1 MIDRQHR
8 RYVDEAL
15 ELADPVAIRQA
26 QWHKLKHLLQR
37 TWATNEFFR
46 ERWLR
51 GNPRI
56 NIAGIDSLEAF
67 AAQVPMVE
75 KADFIADQEAAPP
88 YGVRH
93 REILR
98 SGNGYV
104 PILTSGTTGQGV
116 EVHLQ
121 SRDDVLQHSEVNRF
135 YFRWAGLEPG
145 DRIVMPMH
153 VSLLAGGR
161 CEYHAAVDYGLS
173 VFPIGMYDTTRRVEL
188 MKRFQPRALIGTTS
202 YMGHLSELAGEACSQ
217 LGLEV
222 LLTGAEAAS
231 NAWFKRLEEKFGAL
245 AYDRYGLSQMAT
257 DHMFSCEH
265 GVGTVDNP
273 GTLHNIDP
281 FILLEVIDSE
291 TGRHVE
297 DGERGELVLTS
308 LYRESVPM
316 IRCRTKDTAV
326 YRAPRKCSCGRSFSG
341 IEIGTV
347 ARLDDVKKIKGINVW
362 PQALDETIFS
372 FSEIRDY
379 QVVLTTEHGLGEVA
393 QVNFAAKDRI
403 AEDKSRIICER
414 LAVRL
419 REVIGIG
426 FQVREVEDAAIP
438 RGEHKARRWVDQR
451 AQFTSPK
458 EPL

>member
-1 MIDRQHR
+1 MSEPLQQRF
-8 RYVDEAL
+8 VDPAI
-15 ELADPVAIRQA
+15 ELAEPEAIRQT
-26 QWHKLKHLLQR
+26 QWRKLKHLLER
-37 TWATNEFFR
+37 TWLHNAFFR
-46 ERWLR
+46 EHWRR
-51 GNPRI
+51 KNPRV
-56 NIAGIDSLEAF
+56 NIASINSLEVF
-67 AAQVPMVE
+67 AVEIPTVE
-75 KADFIADQEAAPP
+75 KADFISDQEATPP

-93 REILR
+93 SEILA
-98 SGNGYV
+98 SGDGYV

-121 SRDDVLQHSEVNRF
+121 SRGDVLQHSEVNRF
-135 YFRWAGLEPG
+135 YFRWAGLNPG

-173 VFPIGMYDTTRRVEL
+173 VFPIGMYDTARRVEL

-202 YMGHLSELAGEACSQ
+202 YMGHLSELAGDACSE

-231 NAWFKRLEEKFGAL
+231 NAWFKRLEERFGAR

-265 GVGTVDNP
+265 GVGTADNP
-273 GTLHNIDP
+273 GTLHNVDP
-281 FILLEVIDSE
+281 FVLLEVIDVE
-291 TGRHVE
+291 TGRHVA

-326 YRAPRKCSCGRSFSG
+326 YRASRKCICGRSFSG

-362 PQALDETIFS
+362 PQAMDETVFR

-393 QVNFAAKDRI
+393 QVNFALKNKL
-403 AEDKSRIICER
+403 EDEASRVVCER
-414 LAVRL
+414 LGARL

-426 FQVREVEDAAIP
+426 FQVREVEDSAIP

-451 AQFTSPK
+451 AQFKSQ
-458 EPL
+458 

>member
-1 MIDRQHR
+1 MSDSLQR

-15 ELADPVAIRQA
+15 ELLDPSAVRQA
-26 QWHKLKHLLQR
+26 QWCKLKLLLEK
-37 TWATNEFFR
+37 TWQTNDFFR
-46 ERWLR
+46 EHWLR
-51 GNPRI
+51 RNPRI
-56 NIAGIDSLEAF
+56 DIAKIDSLEAF

-88 YGVRH
+88 YGARH
-93 REILR
+93 RQILR
-98 SGNGYV
+98 SGDGYV

-116 EVHLQ
+116 EIHLQ

-135 YFRWAGLEPG
+135 YFRWAGLQPG

-173 VFPIGMYDTTRRVEL
+173 VFPIGMYDTARRVEI

-202 YMGHLSELAGEACSQ
+202 YMGHLSELAGDACSE

-231 NAWFKRLEEKFGAL
+231 NAWFKRLEHKFGAL

-265 GVGTVDNP
+265 GVGTTDEP

-291 TGRHVE
+291 TGRHVQ

-326 YRAPRKCSCGRSFSG
+326 YRAPKKCSCGRSFSG

-362 PQALDETIFS
+362 PQALDETIFR

-393 QVNFAAKDRI
+393 QVNFAAKEKI
-403 AEDKSRIICER
+403 AQEASRIICDR

-451 AQFTSPK
+451 EQFTSR
-458 EPL
+458 

>member
-1 MIDRQHR
+1 MSDTLQQ
-8 RYVDEAL
+8 RYVDRAI
-15 ELADPVAIRQA
+15 ELAEPEAIRQE
-26 QWHKLKHLLQR
+26 QWRKLKHLLQR
-37 TWATNEFFR
+37 TWQQNTFFR
-46 ERWLR
+46 EHWRR
-51 GNPRI
+51 KNPY
-56 NIAGIDSLEAF
+56 IDIGAIGTFEAF
-67 AAQVPMVE
+67 AAEIPTVE
-75 KADFIADQEAAPP
+75 KVDFIADQEAAPP

-93 REILR
+93 SEILA
-98 SGNGYV
+98 SADGYV

-121 SRDDVLQHSEVNRF
+121 SRDDVLQHSEVNRY
-135 YFRWAGLEPG
+135 YFRWAGLNPG

-161 CEYHAAVDYGLS
+161 CEYHAALDYGLS
-173 VFPIGMYDTTRRVEL
+173 VFPIGMYDTARRVEL
-188 MKRFQPRALIGTTS
+188 MKRFQPKALIGTTS
-202 YMGHLSELAGEACSQ
+202 YMGHLSELAGDACSE

-231 NAWFKRLEEKFGAL
+231 NAWFKRLEVKFGAR

-265 GVGTVDNP
+265 GVGTVESP

-281 FILLEVIDSE
+281 FVLLEVIDVE
-291 TGRHVE
+291 TGLHVA

-316 IRCRTKDTAV
+316 IRCRTKDTAI
-326 YRAPRKCSCGRSFSG
+326 YRAPGRCSCGRSFSG

-362 PQALDETIFS
+362 PQAMDETVFR
-372 FSEIRDY
+372 FPEIRDY

-393 QVNFAAKDRI
+393 QVNFAAKDRLEGE
-403 AEDKSRIICER
+403 ASRTICER
-414 LAVRL
+414 LAARL

-426 FQVREVEDAAIP
+426 FQVHEVEDSTIP

-451 AQFTSPK
+451 AQFKSQ
-458 EPL
+458 